1 MEFADVIM
9 NPVRQ
14 RIVQRLLLSGQ
25 ATVSQIAEALPDVPR
40 PSIYRHMKL
49 LLEAGCVQIVGEQP
63 KRGAVEKTYS
73 LVERPAGLESTNEN
87 MGLLID
93 SMLMALTGSFARYF
107 AREDADPRADMLSF
121 SNATLML
128 SDGEFMEFLN
138 RIGEVYN
145 DYINNAAA
153 PGRKPRC
160 ITIISS
166 PAQDEGEKK
175 TDA

>member
-1 MEFADVIM
+1 MEFADIIM

-25 ATVSQIAEALPDVPR
+25 ATVSEIADALPDVPR

-49 LLEAGCVQIVGEQP
+49 LLEADCVKVVAKRP
-63 KRGAVEKTYS
+63 ARGAVEKTYS
-73 LVERPAGLESTNEN
+73 LVERPAGLEPSNEN
-87 MGLLID
+87 MGLLIN
-93 SMLMALTGSFARYF
+93 SMLMSLTGAFARYF

-128 SDGEFMEFLN
+128 SDEEYMEFLN
-138 RIGEVYN
+138 RIGAVYN
-145 DYINNAAA
+145 DYIHNAAA

-166 PAQDEGEKK
+166 PVQDEGGKK